1 MRCHSVCIAP
11 ALLQLCSHG
20 SPPCLRVLKQK
31 LIDNLQEQAVL
42 SSLNGSLYYKDA

>member
-20 SPPCLRVLKQK
+20 SPPCLRVLEQK
-31 LIDNLQEQAVL
+31 LIDNLQEQAAL
-42 SSLNGSLYYKDA
+42 SSLNGGLYCKDA